1 MKRGYGGKKVRSVCA
16 SVEGEDVSLMI
27 SVKREKI
34 CRENGNEREGV
45 RERLSVCDGQSVW
58 FLYEDQ
64 CRRRGKMSVF
74 RINRESSVG
83 VHEDQCGVREGR
95 IQESGKGE
103 SGEISCERLLNMIK
117 MEGEICWQM
126 SR

>member
-1 MKRGYGGKKVRSVCA
+1 MKRGYGEKKVRSVCA
-16 SVEGEDVSLMI
+16 SVEGEDGSLMI

-34 CRENGNEREGV
+34 CRENGDEREGV

-64 CRRRGKMSVF
+64 CRGRGKMSVF
-74 RINRESSVG
+74 RISRESVGEMRVSGESVG
-83 VHEDQCGVREGR
+83 VREDQCSVKEER

-103 SGEISCERLLNMIK
+103 SGEISCERS
-117 MEGEICWQM
+117 GE
-126 SR
+126 SV